1 MNPVTTPKSNPFT
14 DDDVRKLDAS
24 YKSFPS
30 FADWS
35 KTTLDL
41 KRWTSYTAL
50 LADLKK
56 SSPEVLK
63 ESQDIVERAAAV
75 DTGALEGLYDTD
87 RGFTFTVAREAALW
101 EVTVKNQKGEKV
113 LGYIKA
119 QLEAYEYILDIAT
132 KRTPLTEKAIR
143 ELHEVMCRNQD
154 TYQVYTLVGPQE
166 RALSKGQYK
175 VDPNHVL
182 GRDGNYHAYAPVD
195 GTPMEMRRLVL
206 ELQSEEFQKAHPVLQ
221 ASYSHYA
228 FVLIHPFADGNG
240 RVARALASIYTY
252 RDQSVPLLIL
262 SEKREEY
269 LNALADAD
277 AGNYQPFVNFVL
289 ERILDSIQLFSD
301 SIQAAKVGSS
311 ESIFSKLGSLNK
323 TKGGYSHTEVDVAG
337 SNLLSTFASILENE
351 AQQESNR
358 YSGIVSFKVGRVSS
372 QPIGIYFDYKHVSSF
387 GLGYPQIQLNTVGLP
402 SNISIARQYDALIP
416 QDANTDDDVL
426 IRDLSVAED
435 IIVIFSVRLSE
446 LFPQMSGI
454 TQMRLSILA
463 QGIIREMLSELE
475 KLARQSLGRI

>member
-1 MNPVTTPKSNPFT
+1 VTTPKANPFT

-24 YKSFPS
+24 YTSFPS

-35 KTTLDL
+35 KATLDL
-41 KRWTSYTAL
+41 KRWNTYTAL

-75 DTGALEGLYDTD
+75 DTGALEGLYETD
-87 RGFTFTVAREAALW
+87 RGFTFTVAREAVLW
-101 EVTVKNQKGEKV
+101 EVTVQKEKGEKV

-132 KRTPLTEKAIR
+132 KQTPLTEKAVR

-166 RALSKGQYK
+166 RRLSKGQYK

-182 GRDGNYHAYAPVD
+182 GRDGHYHAYAPVD

-206 ELQSEEFQKAHPVLQ
+206 ELQSEDFQKAHPVLQ
-221 ASYSHYA
+221 ASYAHYA

-277 AGNYQPFVNFVL
+277 AEDYQPFVDFAL
-289 ERILDSIQLFSD
+289 ERALDSIQLFSD
-301 SIQAAKVGSS
+301 SIRVAKQNLYIGLENKLSS
-311 ESIFSKLGSLNK
+311 LGK
-323 TKGGYSHTEVDVAG
+323 TKGGYAHAEVNKAGEELENQFFRVLNEQTLKIAQTNSDNWQPSVSYSLGQIDMPETGYRHTNSRKLMNITLG
-337 SNLLSTFASILENE
+337 TKNLLIDV
-351 AQQESNR
+351 R
-358 YSGIVSFKVGRVSS
+358 
-372 QPIGIYFDYKHVSSF
+372 
-387 GLGYPQIQLNTVGLP
+387 
-402 SNISIARQYDALIP
+402 ISRQYDVVIPNDAASEDDVIIREQKQPGDITPFFNVMMSELIP
-416 QDANTDDDVL
+416 QIGGVT
-426 IRDLSVAED
+426 
-435 IIVIFSVRLSE
+435 
-446 LFPQMSGI
+446 
-454 TQMRLSILA
+454 TMRLAILTE
-463 QGIIREMLSELE
+463 GVVKSMLNELSAKAVE
-475 KLARQSLGRI
+475 ANKKL

>member
-1 MNPVTTPKSNPFT
+1 MPKANPFT
-14 DDDVRKLDAS
+14 DDDIRKLDAS
-24 YKSFPS
+24 YRSFPP
-30 FADWS
+30 FAEWS
-35 KTTLDL
+35 KTFLDL
-41 KRWTSYTAL
+41 KRWSSYTAL

-75 DTGALEGLYDTD
+75 DTGALEGLYETD
-87 RGFTFTVAREAALW
+87 RGFTFTVAKEAVLW
-101 EVTVKNQKGEKV
+101 EVTVQKEKGEKV
-113 LGYIKA
+113 LGYIRA

-132 KRTPLTEKAIR
+132 KQTPLTEKAIR

-166 RALSKGQYK
+166 RKLSKGQYK

-182 GRDGNYHAYAPVD
+182 GRDGEYHAYAPVE

-221 ASYSHYA
+221 ASYAHYA
-228 FVLIHPFADGNG
+228 FVFIHPFADGNG

-277 AGNYQPFVNFVL
+277 AGNYQPFVDFVL
-289 ERILDSIQLFSD
+289 ERTLDSIQLFSD

-311 ESIFSKLGSLNK
+311 NNIFTQLNSLSK
-323 TKGGYSHTEVDVAG
+323 TKGGYTHAEVDKAG
-337 SNLLSTFASILENE
+337 QDLENLLYELLKKQVDE
-351 AQQESNR
+351 ESNR
-358 YSGIVSFKVGRVSS
+358 YVEVLQLSINTSKGQIIESHSDYR
-372 QPIGIYFDYKHVSSF
+372 IGKSNMYIH
-387 GLGYPQIQLNTVGLP
+387 LQATTLQLP
-402 SNISIARQYDALIP
+402 SNVYGNYYYDVLLPKDSATDDSVLVREMDRLGSIKTSFSTRISELIP
-416 QDANTDDDVL
+416 
-426 IRDLSVAED
+426 SVNGVVSMRLA
-435 IIVIFSVRLSE
+435 IFVEGAVRRFLTEIVRL
-446 LFPQMSGI
+446 
-454 TQMRLSILA
+454 A
-463 QGIIREMLSELE
+463 Y
-475 KLARQSLGRI
+475 QSLGRT

>member
-1 MNPVTTPKSNPFT
+1 MTTPKANPFT
-14 DDDVRKLDAS
+14 DDDIRALDAS

-30 FADWS
+30 FAEWS
-35 KTTLDL
+35 KTSLDL
-41 KRWTSYTAL
+41 KRWNSYTAL

-75 DTGALEGLYDTD
+75 DTGALEGLYETD
-87 RGFTFTVAREAALW
+87 RGFTFTVAKEAVLW
-101 EVTVKNQKGEKV
+101 EVTVQKEKGEKV

-132 KRTPLTEKAIR
+132 KQTPLTEKAIR
-143 ELHEVMCRNQD
+143 ELHEVMCRNQE

-166 RALSKGQYK
+166 RKLSKGQYK

-221 ASYSHYA
+221 ASYAHYA

-277 AGNYQPFVNFVL
+277 ADNYQPFVDFIL
-289 ERILDSIQLFSD
+289 YRTLDSIQLFRD
-301 SIQAAKVGSS
+301 SIRVAKENLNNVENRLSA
-311 ESIFSKLGSLNK
+311 LGK
-323 TKGGYSHTEVDVAG
+323 TKGGYTHTEINKAG
-337 SNLLSTFASILENE
+337 EELENLFFKVLNEQAVKMAQTNSDNWQPTVSYSKGQVNMPEKGYRHTNSGKLINITFNTKNLLVN
-351 AQQESNR
+351 
-358 YSGIVSFKVGRVSS
+358 VK
-372 QPIGIYFDYKHVSSF
+372 
-387 GLGYPQIQLNTVGLP
+387 
-402 SNISIARQYDALIP
+402 ISRQYDVIIPNDAASDDDVIIRERKQSGDIASFFNVMISELIP
-416 QDANTDDDVL
+416 QVGGITTMRLVILTEGIVKSMSNE
-426 IRDLSVAED
+426 LSVKAVE
-435 IIVIFSVRLSE
+435 
-446 LFPQMSGI
+446 
-454 TQMRLSILA
+454 A
-463 QGIIREMLSELE
+463 AN
-475 KLARQSLGRI
+475 KL